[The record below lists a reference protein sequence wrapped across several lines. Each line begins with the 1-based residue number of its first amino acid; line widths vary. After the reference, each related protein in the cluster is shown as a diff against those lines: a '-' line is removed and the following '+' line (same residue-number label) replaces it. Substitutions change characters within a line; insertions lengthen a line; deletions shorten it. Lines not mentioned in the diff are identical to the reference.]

1 MILQRLRIRCF
12 RNLDSVDLV
21 PHPGFNVLHGSNG
34 HGKTNLLEAI
44 HFLSTLRSF
53 RALRNREL
61 LQQDEPQA
69 LVEGDVDRGGRRRT
83 LQVHIDA
90 RSRRVRVN
98 GKAVQRLA
106 EFFGTLNTVVFTP
119 QDVALLRSTPQ
130 DRRLLLDRFIFNA
143 SPTWADDVATYE
155 QALRQRNALLKT
167 DAPDRALVQAF
178 DEQLARSG
186 ARVLSRRMAWLERLR
201 EPVSVAF
208 GRIFGRAH
216 DADLAYV
223 SSVPLG
229 PGQEPAD
236 VDALQHALQKALDA
250 GWRRDLAR
258 GFTTVGP
265 HRDDFEAT
273 LDGQPVRSHASQGQ
287 QRAFILAFR
296 IAEIR
301 LLTERHG
308 HPPILLLDDVTS
320 EFDAHRN
327 VRFFDV
333 LREERGQVFITTT
346 DPAWVPLGEPACHWA
361 IECGTLTPT
370 PESPPP
376 NTARADTEDCP

>member
-1 MILQRLRIRCF
+1 MILQRLRIRRF

-21 PHPGFNVLHGSNG
+21 PNPGFNVLHGSNG

-61 LQQDEPQA
+61 LQQDETQA
-69 LVEGDVDRGGRRRT
+69 LVEGDVDRAGQRRT

-90 RSRRVRVN
+90 RSRKVRVN
-98 GKAVQRLA
+98 DKAVQRLA

-155 QALRQRNALLKT
+155 QALRQRNALLKN
-167 DAPDRALVQAF
+167 DVPDRALVQAF
-178 DEQLARSG
+178 DDQLVSSG
-186 ARVLSRRMAWLERLR
+186 ARVLARRMAWLERLR
-201 EPVSVAF
+201 EPVAVAF
-208 GRIFGRAH
+208 ARIFGASHR
-216 DADLAYV
+216 ADLAYL
-223 SSVPLG
+223 SSVPL
-229 PGQEPAD
+229 EAESSTT
-236 VDALQHALQKALDA
+236 DATGLQDRFRTALDA
-250 GWRRDLAR
+250 AWKRDVAR

-273 LDGQPVRSHASQGQ
+273 LDGQPVRTHASQGQ

-320 EFDAHRN
+320 EFDADRN

-333 LREERGQVFITTT
+333 LSQERGQVFITTT

-361 IECGTLTPT
+361 IERGALTPT
-370 PESPPP
+370 AERARDDKGPFPREEPP
-376 NTARADTEDCP
+376 